1 MVIKERAKVSE
12 KDRKIDGGRRERKR
26 ERERERE
33 RERDR
38 LTTVPVHCCMDD
50 QYCPAL
56 LALSQ
61 VFHRGGGAHDG
72 GDGGGGV
79 PNANAEQTTATMC
92 ENGEDNS
99 KYADFN
105 DDDGSEGN
113 SRTIRSK

>member
-1 MVIKERAKVSE
+1 
-12 KDRKIDGGRRERKR
+12 
-26 ERERERE
+26 
-33 RERDR
+33 
-38 LTTVPVHCCMDD
+38 MDD

-72 GDGGGGV
+72 GDGGGGGGGDGGGSGGGGDGGMIGQQRV

>member
-1 MVIKERAKVSE
+1 
-12 KDRKIDGGRRERKR
+12 
-26 ERERERE
+26 
-33 RERDR
+33 
-38 LTTVPVHCCMDD
+38 MDD

-61 VFHRGGGAHDG
+61 VSHRGGGAHGGGNGGGGSGSGGGGGGGGSGGG
-72 GDGGGGV
+72 GDGGMIGQQRV

-99 KYADFN
+99 KDANFN
-105 DDDGSEGN
+105 DDDGSDGN